1 MYKRQEEDSLY
12 FEHFFKVVYN
22 KARKIGG
29 LWIKLR
35 KLKNVYLDIS
45 KLLSLA
51 SGISVGSVFSAK
63 E

>member
-1 MYKRQEEDSLY
+1 KEEDSLY

-35 KLKNVYLDIS
+35 KLKKKYSLTNARKTCYSFYGYKSYSV
-45 KLLSLA
+45 LLF
-51 SGISVGSVFSAK
+51 GRH
-63 E
+63 